1 MIFFLFRTVNN
12 VGEKLTGYGYFFSSK
27 KVEQRLNTGDTF
39 EFVPGRLLFRP
50 ARILRIRVKNN
61 FNQ

>member
-1 MIFFLFRTVNN
+1 MDIQ
-12 VGEKLTGYGYFFSSK
+12 FFSSK

>member
-1 MIFFLFRTVNN
+1 MIFFLFCTVNN
-12 VGEKLTGYGYFFSSK
+12 VGEKLTDIQFFSSK

>member
-12 VGEKLTGYGYFFSSK
+12 VGEKLTDIQFFSSK